1 MIDHPAKLESQINDG
16 ECFSVIYP
24 MAYLGIYLL
33 KKNYSVYVSNFNL
46 TVLPDFNLLNLPML
60 CDLG

>member
-1 MIDHPAKLESQINDG
+1 
-16 ECFSVIYP
+16 

-33 KKNYSVYVSNFNL
+33 KKNYSVYSVYVSNFNL
-46 TVLPDFNLLNLPML
+46 TVLPDFNLLNLPMP